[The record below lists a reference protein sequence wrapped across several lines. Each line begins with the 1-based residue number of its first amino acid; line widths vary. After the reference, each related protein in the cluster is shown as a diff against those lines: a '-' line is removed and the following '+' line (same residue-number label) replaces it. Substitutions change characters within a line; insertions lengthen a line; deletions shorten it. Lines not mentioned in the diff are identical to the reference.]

1 MSGYI
6 GKLGCKL
13 AFSALVGALALILTG
28 GLAGAQDQPSASQI
42 IKSLTPPPK
51 STTRGMSA
59 EPADA
64 AKKAEEKA
72 FIDSIRARKTRS
84 LSNVDLDKLAT
95 ITEEKPNIDLEIN
108 FEFNS
113 DRISQSALPTVEALG
128 KALSDPALKGNTF
141 ILAGHAD
148 ATGGTEYNQDLSERR
163 AASVKQY
170 LIENYHIPE
179 ANLVTVGYG
188 ETHFKNPNDPTAAEN
203 RRVAVVNMDDSQ
215 AAGK

>member
-1 MSGYI
+1 MSRYI
-6 GKLGCKL
+6 SKLGCKL
-13 AFSALVGALALILTG
+13 AFSTLVGALALTLTG

-51 STTRGMSA
+51 SATRGMS

-72 FIDSIRARKTRS
+72 FIDSIRTRKTRS

-108 FEFNS
+108 FEFDS

-128 KALSDPALKGNTF
+128 KALSDPAIKGNTF

-163 AASVKQY
+163 AASVKRY

-179 ANLVTVGYG
+179 ANLVTIGYG

-215 AAGK
+215 AAGN